1 MPRPLTRWGTQ
12 WPFLLVSSISCQHG
26 SLRRA
31 DAEVGEKCSRSRLLT
46 EPFRDGPYLRQPS
59 RRMLSPLVRGPSG
72 TRGPELSCS
81 TGLSSYLPAGASG
94 CPANSP
100 LEGAAHWKAGAR
112 GPTPPP
118 ANSLMQTEQGNSTGR
133 STVWQESGQYSLPV
147 TRAWSAGAAHSSAG
161 SDSRR
166 ARPVP
171 STVLSA
177 PESPFLCNPI
187 VIISRSKMRKPSAD
201 TSK

>member
-1 MPRPLTRWGTQ
+1 M
-12 WPFLLVSSISCQHG
+12 
-26 SLRRA
+26 
-31 DAEVGEKCSRSRLLT
+31 GEKCSRSRLLT
-46 EPFRDGPYLRQPS
+46 EPFRDGPYLQQPS

-81 TGLSSYLPAGASG
+81 TGLCSFLPAGASG
-94 CPANSP
+94 CPASRP
-100 LEGAAHWKAGAR
+100 LEGTAHWKAGAR

-118 ANSLMQTEQGNSTGR
+118 ASSLMQTERRNSSGR
-133 STVWQESGQYSLPV
+133 STVWPEAGQYSLPG
-147 TRAWSAGAAHSSAG
+147 TRISSAGAAHGSAA
-161 SDSRR
+161 SDPRR

-171 STVLSA
+171 GTVLRA

-187 VIISRSKMRKPSAD
+187 VIISRLKMRKPSPD